1 MQGSVRKKGGKWYYS
16 FEIGKDNGKRK
27 RIERAGGSTKKEALE
42 SLRNAIIDFENTGSI
57 FDQSE
62 ISVSD
67 YFDYWYKEYV
77 LINNKVNTQRSYD
90 QIIRNHIK
98 KEIGIYKLKTITAAK
113 LQEIINLKYRNG
125 YSKNYLSNIYGVLS
139 GAFKMAVYPYNLIKE
154 NPMVYVSMPKYNTQ
168 LINSPDDLKIIS
180 LDDYTKILD
189 RFPYKNNMY
198 IPLQIAFNTGMRA
211 SEVMSLTWDCVD
223 FINGTIKVEKILY
236 RNDFKQWVFGSPK
249 TNSSIRIIKI
259 GATLLNILK
268 RYAEDQEEN
277 RKKYGQYYIKHDFNF
292 VCLKENG
299 ELLTVDS
306 LKYLSRV
313 VNYELNID
321 FKFHSLRHTHATM
334 LLESG
339 ANIKDI
345 QARLGHSKLATTMDT
360 YSHVTK
366 KMSEDSVNIF
376 ESIITPKLPTL

>member
-16 FEIGKDNGKRK
+16 FEVGKDNGKRK
-27 RIERAGGSTKKEALE
+27 RIERAGGATKKEALE
-42 SLRNAIIDFENTGSI
+42 ALRNAIIDFENTGSI
-57 FDQSE
+57 FDQSD

-154 NPMVYVSMPKYNTQ
+154 NPMLYVSMPKYNTQ
-168 LINSPDDLKIIS
+168 LINNPDDLKIIS
-180 LDDYTKILD
+180 LDDYTKILE
-189 RFPYKNNMY
+189 RFSYKSNMY

-223 FINGTIKVEKILY
+223 FKNGTIRVEKILY
-236 RNDFKQWVFGSPK
+236 RNDFKQWVFGPPK

-268 RYAEDQEEN
+268 RHAEDQEEN
-277 RKKYGQYYIKHDFNF
+277 RKKYGQYYIKHDFDF

>member
-16 FEIGKDNGKRK
+16 FEVGKDNGKRK

-42 SLRNAIIDFENTGSI
+42 ALRNAIIDFENTGSI
-57 FDQSE
+57 FDQSD

-139 GAFKMAVYPYNLIKE
+139 GAFKMAVYPYSLIKE
-154 NPMVYVSMPKYNTQ
+154 NPMLYVSMPKYNTQ
-168 LINSPDDLKIIS
+168 LINNPDDLKIIS
-180 LDDYTKILD
+180 LDDYTKILE
-189 RFPYKNNMY
+189 RFPYKSNMY

-223 FINGTIKVEKILY
+223 LKNGTIRVEKILY
-236 RNDFKQWVFGSPK
+236 RNDFKQWVFGPPK

-268 RYAEDQEEN
+268 RHAEDQEGN
-277 RKKYGQYYIKHDFNF
+277 RKKYGQYYIKHDFDF